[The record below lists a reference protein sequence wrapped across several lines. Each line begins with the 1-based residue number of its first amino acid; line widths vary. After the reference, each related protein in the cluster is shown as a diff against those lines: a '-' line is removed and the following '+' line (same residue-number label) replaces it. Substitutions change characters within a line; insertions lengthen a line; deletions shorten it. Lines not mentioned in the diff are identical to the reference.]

1 MNSTL
6 IVLLILSILMLVFS
20 AFFSAAET
28 AYSTL
33 SKMTIEKH
41 FKGKKTTDKLIRKH
55 YKSFGWTLSTVLIGN
70 NIVNVGMSAIT
81 TYIISSL
88 MGTTPMTTII
98 TMSVVTPILVI
109 FGEVFPKLYAKKHPL
124 SYLKQVVIF
133 MEVLNYLFFPLT
145 FPLSKLNFQSKVTNT
160 EDELKDII
168 NLAYK
173 EKVLEN
179 NEATLVANALDLD
192 SIKVSEIMVKRKAI
206 ITIKKGSTV
215 GDAIS
220 LFKSSGKSRL
230 PAIGKNGE
238 ITSILLGRSII
249 GINESEIIDQFLIKP
264 PVISKNIVL
273 TKALEKM
280 RKGKTHMAF
289 VTETQK
295 TKTTIGIIT
304 LEDIFE
310 ELVGEIY
317 DETDQTYGIHQIG
330 LHKWFVSGDTKMKRV
345 GKVLEFQ
352 EFEKIEGTLF
362 EEWAKKKI
370 KKNMIQGKKYIYKNK
385 YWFIFVEKK
394 ENGIKMYE
402 IHEKI

>member
-1 MNSTL
+1 M
-6 IVLLILSILMLVFS
+6 LLFS

-33 SKMTIEKH
+33 TKMTIAKH
-41 FKGKKTTDKLIRKH
+41 FKTNKTVDKLIRKH
-55 YKSFGWTLSTVLIGN
+55 YKSFGWTLSTILIGN
-70 NIVNVGMSAIT
+70 NIVNVGMSALTTFIIT
-81 TYIISSL
+81 SL
-88 MGTTPMTTII
+88 MGASPMVTII
-98 TMSVVTPILVI
+98 SMSVVTPILVV
-109 FGEVFPKLYAKKHPL
+109 FGEVFPKLFAKKHPL
-124 SYLKQVVIF
+124 GYLRNVVYVMEIF
-133 MEVLNYLFFPLT
+133 NYLFFILT
-145 FPLSKLNFQSKVTNT
+145 FPLSKLNFQSKITNT

-192 SIKVSEIMVKRKAI
+192 SIKVSEIMVRRKNI
-206 ITIKKGSTV
+206 IAIKKGSTV
-215 GDAIS
+215 GEAIS
-220 LFKSSGKSRL
+220 LFKSSGRSRL
-230 PAIGKNGE
+230 PVIGKNGQ
-238 ITSILLGRSII
+238 ITQLLLGKSII
-249 GINESEIIDQFLIKP
+249 GINENELIDSFLIKP
-264 PVISKNIVL
+264 PTVSKNIVL

-289 VTETQK
+289 VTDTQK
-295 TKTTIGIIT
+295 TNTTIGIVT

-317 DETDQTYGIHQIG
+317 DESDQTYGIHQIG
-330 LHKWFVSGDTKMKRV
+330 LHKWFLSGDTKMKRV
-345 GKVLEFQ
+345 GKVLEFA
-352 EFEKIEGTLF
+352 EFEKIEGVTF

-370 KKNMIQGKKYIYKNK
+370 KKNMILGKKYIYKSK

-402 IHEKI
+402 IHENI